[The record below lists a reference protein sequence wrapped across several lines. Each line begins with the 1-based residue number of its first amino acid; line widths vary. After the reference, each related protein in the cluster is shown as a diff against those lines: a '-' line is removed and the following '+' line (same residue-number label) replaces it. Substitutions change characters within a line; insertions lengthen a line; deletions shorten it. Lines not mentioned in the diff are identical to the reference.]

1 MFEKKCCSVPWRCSL
16 PPWRLGEWSYIK
28 SLHLQINCC
37 SASGNLSAL
46 FAAIFQFKRWVPVLP
61 CFEDIRD
68 SNSSSKTSQ
77 CFMFQQLLAHGPV
90 VASGG
95 TEGGR
100 QRYFCLLHQPCS
112 WFFMIKPPSFSVT
125 SSFITS
131 GCLKGFKDS
140 KPWYILIVP
149 LTSWNDFFLLYQT
162 ALKHHLAILAS
173 LHSPPGWC
181 RGPSSHSSPSHICH
195 SL

>member
-28 SLHLQINCC
+28 SLHLQINCR

-68 SNSSSKTSQ
+68 SNSSSRTSE
-77 CFMFQQLLAHGPV
+77 CFMFQQSLAHGPV

-100 QRYFCLLHQPCS
+100 QCYFCLLHQPCS
-112 WFFMIKPPSFSVT
+112 WFFMTKSPSFYVT
-125 SSFITS
+125 SSFVTS

-140 KPWYILIVP
+140 IPWYVLIVP
-149 LTSWNDFFLLYQT
+149 SECLEWLLPSLSNCFKT
-162 ALKHHLAILAS
+162 ILAS
-173 LHSPPGWC
+173 LHCPPGWC
-181 RGPSSHSSPSHICH
+181 RRPSSHSSPSYICH
-195 SL
+195 SP